1 LIVQCNIS
9 IAHAKDNMRGKA
21 GSDLVRRQ
29 NRHIVLEALR
39 LHGPMPRVELGRLTG
54 LSPAS
59 ITTIANQL
67 IDDRAMLELDEAP
80 DRSDPNRRGRPTVRV
95 DLNPN
100 AARIIAMK
108 ISIDDIEVAL
118 VDFGGKTIARRNFS
132 LATYEMHPDEFG
144 RKAAKI
150 VRAFLVENSLEAH
163 EVAHIGIAAQ
173 GVTDSTK
180 GTIAWSPAFKAR
192 NIPVVTPIEVETG
205 VECSIANDA
214 NMIAEGVM
222 AADRYSYTGTAAVV
236 FMGYG
241 VGMGLVIDGKVY
253 HGATGA
259 AAEFGHMNHI
269 PNGASCRCGRAGCL
283 EAYASDYGILR
294 SAENL
299 SDQSPPPASA
309 VDPTVMRA
317 LETAA
322 RRGDPFATAAYQ
334 KAGRAI
340 GFGLARMIALLNP
353 DRIVLAGPGT
363 RALDLIEP
371 ALRAAIDEGVVEALR
386 HQVKIETAPIDTD
399 MIITGTIDAILRHLD
414 SKIFSNGPMTR
425 PVFPAESRI

>member
-1 LIVQCNIS
+1 MQRNIN
-9 IAHAKDNMRGKA
+9 IADAKENMRGKA
-21 GSDLVRRQ
+21 DGDLVRKQ

-39 LHGPMPRVELGRLTG
+39 LHGPMPRVELGKITG

-67 IDDRAMLELDEAP
+67 IEDKALLELDEAP
-80 DRSDPNRRGRPTVRV
+80 DRSYPSRRGRPTVRL
-95 DLNPN
+95 DLNPV
-100 AARIIAMK
+100 AARIVAIK
-108 ISIDDIEVAL
+108 ISIDGIELAL
-118 VDFGGKTIARRNFS
+118 ANFAGKIISRKNIS
-132 LATYEMHPDEFG
+132 IATYEMHSEIFS
-144 RKAAKI
+144 KNIAQI
-150 VRAFLVENSLEAH
+150 VSVFIAENNLH
-163 EVAHIGIAAQ
+163 TKDVAHIGIAAQ
-173 GVTDSTK
+173 GVTDSQK
-180 GTIAWSPAFKAR
+180 GTIAWSPAFKAH
-192 NIPVVTPIEVETG
+192 NIPVVRPIGNATG
-205 VECSIANDA
+205 IACSIANDA

-253 HGATGA
+253 HGASGA

-269 PNGASCRCGRAGCL
+269 PDGALCRCGRSGCL

-299 SDQSPPPASA
+299 PDQTSPPSQA
-309 VDPTVMRA
+309 VDPFVMAA
-317 LETAA
+317 LEIAA
-322 RRGDPFATAAYQ
+322 RRGDTHAVAAYQ

-340 GFGLARMIALLNP
+340 GFGLARLIALLNP

-371 ALRAAIDEGVVEALR
+371 ALRAAIEEGVVEDLR
-386 HQVKIETAPIDTD
+386 RQVKIESVPIDTD
-399 MIITGTIDAILRHLD
+399 MIITGTIDATLRHLD
-414 SKIFSNGPMTR
+414 LNIFASGPLKR
-425 PVFPAESRI
+425 PIAQEEIAVP

>member
-1 LIVQCNIS
+1 
-9 IAHAKDNMRGKA
+9 MRGKA
-21 GSDLVRRQ
+21 DGDLVRKQ

-39 LHGPMPRVELGRLTG
+39 LHGPMPRVELGKITG

-67 IDDRAMLELDEAP
+67 IDDKALLELDEAP
-80 DRSDPNRRGRPTVRV
+80 DRSDPSRRGRPTVRL
-95 DLNPN
+95 DLNPV
-100 AARIIAMK
+100 AARIVAIK
-108 ISIDDIEVAL
+108 ISIDGIELAL
-118 VDFGGKTIARRNFS
+118 ANFAGKIISRKNIS
-132 LATYEMHPDEFG
+132 IATYEMHSEIFS
-144 RKAAKI
+144 KNIAQI
-150 VRAFLVENSLEAH
+150 VSVFIAENNLH
-163 EVAHIGIAAQ
+163 TKDVAHIGIAAQ
-173 GVTDSTK
+173 GVTDSQK
-180 GTIAWSPAFKAR
+180 GTIAWSPAFKAH
-192 NIPVVTPIEVETG
+192 NIPVVRPIENATG
-205 VECSIANDA
+205 IACSIANDA

-253 HGATGA
+253 HGASGA

-269 PNGASCRCGRAGCL
+269 PDGALCRCGRSGCL

-299 SDQSPPPASA
+299 PDQTSPPSQA
-309 VDPTVMRA
+309 VDPFVMAA
-317 LETAA
+317 LEIAA
-322 RRGDPFATAAYQ
+322 RRGDPHAVAAYQ

-340 GFGLARMIALLNP
+340 GFGLARLIALLNP

-371 ALRAAIDEGVVEALR
+371 ALRAAIEEGVVEDLR
-386 HQVKIETAPIDTD
+386 RQVKIESVPIDTD
-399 MIITGTIDAILRHLD
+399 MIITGTIDATLRHLD
-414 SKIFSNGPMTR
+414 FNIFANGPLKR
-425 PVFPAESRI
+425 PKTHEEIAVP

>member
-1 LIVQCNIS
+1 VQCNIDA
-9 IAHAKDNMRGKA
+9 AHAKDDMRGKA
-21 GSDLVRRQ
+21 DSELVRRQ

-39 LHGPMPRVELGRLTG
+39 SHGPMARVDLGRLTG

-67 IDDRAMLELDEAP
+67 IGDKAMLELDETP
-80 DRSDPNRRGRPTVRV
+80 DRSDPGRRGRPTTRV

-100 AARIIAMK
+100 AACVIVMK
-108 ISIDDIEVAL
+108 ISIGGVELVL
-118 VDFGGKTIARRNFS
+118 VDFSGKIIARKKTAV
-132 LATYEMHPDEFG
+132 ATYEMAADEFG
-144 RKAAKI
+144 RQTQTIIKT
-150 VRAFLVENSLEAH
+150 FLDDNSLKASD
-163 EVAHIGIAAQ
+163 VVHIGVAAQ
-173 GVTDSTK
+173 GVTDSVL
-180 GTIAWSPAFKAR
+180 GTVAWSPAFKQR
-192 NIPVVTPIEVETG
+192 NIPVIEPIESEFGIT
-205 VECSIANDA
+205 CSIANDA

-222 AADRYSYTGTAAVV
+222 AGDRYSYTGTAAVV

-269 PNGASCRCGRAGCL
+269 PNGAFCRCGRSGCL

-294 SAENL
+294 SAENR
-299 SDQSPPPASA
+299 SDQMPPPSSA
-309 VDPTVMRA
+309 VDPAVMRA
-317 LETAA
+317 LENAA
-322 RRGDPFATAAYQ
+322 REGDANAAAAYA

-371 ALRAAIDEGVVEALR
+371 ALRAAIEEGVVEALR
-386 HQVKIETAPIDTD
+386 TQVKIETAPINTD
-399 MIITGTIDAILRHLD
+399 MIITGTIAATLRHLD
-414 SKIFSNGPMTR
+414 SSIFSSGPMKLQT
-425 PVFPAESRI
+425 ESLT

>member
-1 LIVQCNIS
+1 MQRNIN
-9 IAHAKDNMRGKA
+9 AACAKDKMRGKA
-21 GSDLVRRQ
+21 DSDLVRRQ

-39 LHGPMPRVELGRLTG
+39 LHGPMPRVELGRITG

-67 IDDRAMLELDEAP
+67 IDDKAMLEMDEAP
-80 DRSDPNRRGRPTVRV
+80 DRSDPTRRGRPTVRV
-95 DLNPN
+95 NLNPD
-100 AARIIAMK
+100 AARIIAIK
-108 ISIDDIEVAL
+108 ISIDGVELAL
-118 VDFGGKTIARRNFS
+118 VNFAGEIIS
-132 LATYEMHPDEFG
+132 RKNISIATYEMQPEIFG
-144 RKAAKI
+144 TGLAKI
-150 VRAFLVENSLEAH
+150 VREFFGENKLKSGD
-163 EVAHIGIAAQ
+163 VAHIGIATQ
-173 GVTDSTK
+173 GVTNSQK

-192 NIPVVTPIEVETG
+192 DIPVVAPIEKETG
-205 VECSIANDA
+205 VTCSIANDA

-253 HGATGA
+253 HGSTGA

-269 PNGASCRCGRAGCL
+269 PNGAFCRCSRAGCL

-294 SAENL
+294 SAENR
-299 SDQSPPPASA
+299 SDQLPPPSSA
-309 VDPTVMRA
+309 VDPAVMLA
-317 LETAA
+317 LENSA
-322 RRGDPFATAAYQ
+322 RAGDANATAAYA

-371 ALRAAIDEGVVEALR
+371 ALRAAIEEGVVEALR
-386 HQVKIETAPIDTD
+386 SQVKIETAPIYTD
-399 MIITGTIDAILRHLD
+399 MIITGTIAATLRHLD
-414 SKIFSNGPMTR
+414 STIFSSGPMISQTT
-425 PVFPAESRI
+425 PTENSS

>member
-1 LIVQCNIS
+1 VQRNINV
-9 IAHAKDNMRGKA
+9 ADAKENMRGKA
-21 GSDLVRRQ
+21 DGDLVRKQ

-39 LHGPMPRVELGRLTG
+39 LHGPMPRVELGKMTR

-67 IDDRAMLELDEAP
+67 IDDKALLELDEAP
-80 DRSDPNRRGRPTVRV
+80 DRSAPNRRGRPTVRV
-95 DLNPN
+95 DLNPD
-100 AARIIAMK
+100 AARIMAIK
-108 ISIDDIEVAL
+108 ISIDGIEL
-118 VDFGGKTIARRNFS
+118 VLVNFAGKIISRKNIS
-132 LATYEMHPDEFG
+132 IATYEMHPDIFA
-144 RKAAKI
+144 RYIAQT
-150 VRAFLVENSLEAH
+150 VSLFLDENNLRPE

-173 GVTDSTK
+173 GVTDSQK
-180 GTIAWSPAFKAR
+180 GTIAWSPAFRAH
-192 NIPVVTPIEVETG
+192 NIPVVSPIERETG
-205 VECSIANDA
+205 ISCSIANDA

-253 HGATGA
+253 HGASGA

-269 PNGASCRCGRAGCL
+269 PEGASCRCGRSGCL

-299 SDQSPPPASA
+299 PDQTSPPSQA
-309 VDPTVMRA
+309 VDRAVMSE
-317 LETAA
+317 LEKAA
-322 RRGDPFATAAYQ
+322 RRGDDHAVAAYQ

-340 GFGLARMIALLNP
+340 GFGLARLIALLNP

-371 ALRAAIDEGVVEALR
+371 ALRAAIEEGVVEELR
-386 HQVKIETAPIDTD
+386 RQVKIETVPIDTD
-399 MIITGTIDAILRHLD
+399 MIITGTIDATLRHLD
-414 SKIFSNGPMTR
+414 LNIFACGPLKKPITQ
-425 PVFPAESRI
+425 AETSVP

>member
-1 LIVQCNIS
+1 MIVQCNIN
-9 IAHAKDNMRGKA
+9 IALAKENMRGKA
-21 GSDLVRRQ
+21 DGDLVRRQ

-39 LHGPMPRVELGRLTG
+39 LHGPMPRVELGKITG

-67 IDDRAMLELDEAP
+67 IEDEALLELDEAP

-95 DLNPN
+95 DLNPD
-100 AARIIAMK
+100 AARIVAMK
-108 ISIDDIEVAL
+108 ISIDGIELAL
-118 VDFGGKTIARRNFS
+118 VNFAGKIISRKYIS
-132 LATYEMHPDEFG
+132 IVSYEMQSEIF
-144 RKAAKI
+144 AKRLAQI
-150 VRAFLVENSLEAH
+150 VRAFLEENGLLSS

-173 GVTDSTK
+173 GVTDSQK

-192 NIPVVTPIEVETG
+192 NIPVVEPIENETG
-205 VECSIANDA
+205 IKCSIANDA

-253 HGATGA
+253 HGASGA

-269 PNGASCRCGRAGCL
+269 PEGASCRCGQFGCL

-299 SDQSPPPASA
+299 PDKTSPPSHA
-309 VDPTVMRA
+309 VDSLVMSA
-317 LETAA
+317 LEKAA
-322 RRGDPFATAAYQ
+322 RHGDPHAVAAYQ

-340 GFGLARMIALLNP
+340 GFGLARLIALLNP

-371 ALRAAIDEGVVEALR
+371 ALRAAIEEGVVEELR
-386 HQVKIETAPIDTD
+386 RQVIIESVPIDTD
-399 MIITGTIDAILRHLD
+399 MIITGTIDATLRHLD
-414 SKIFSNGPMTR
+414 FNIFANGPMRKLMTKYELY
-425 PVFPAESRI
+425 A

>member
-1 LIVQCNIS
+1 
-9 IAHAKDNMRGKA
+9 MRVKA
-21 GSDLVRRQ
+21 DIELVRRQ

-39 LHGPMPRVELGRLTG
+39 SHGPMARVELGRLTG

-67 IDDRAMLELDEAP
+67 ISDQAMQELDKIP
-80 DRSDPNRRGRPTVRV
+80 DRSDPSRRGRPTTRV

-100 AARIIAMK
+100 AARVIAMK
-108 ISIDDIEVAL
+108 ISIGGIELAL
-118 VDFGGKTIARRNFS
+118 VDFGGNIIARKKVAV
-132 LATYEMHPDEFG
+132 ATYDMSAAEFG
-144 RKAAKI
+144 RQTQI
-150 VRAFLVENSLEAH
+150 IIQSFLDDNNLKPH
-163 EVAHIGIAAQ
+163 DVAHIGVAAQ
-173 GVTDSTK
+173 GVTDSVL
-180 GTIAWSPAFKAR
+180 GTIAWSPAFKQR
-192 NIPVVTPIEVETG
+192 NIPVNAPIENEFG
-205 VECSIANDA
+205 IKCSIANDA

-222 AADRYSYTGTAAVV
+222 AADRYNYTGTAAVV

-241 VGMGLVIDGKVY
+241 VGMGLVINGKVY

-269 PNGASCRCGRAGCL
+269 PNGALCRCSRFGCL

-294 SAENL
+294 SAENR
-299 SDQSPPPASA
+299 SDQISPPSSA
-309 VDPTVMRA
+309 VDPAVMLT

-322 RRGDPFATAAYQ
+322 RGGDASAVAAYQ

-371 ALRAAIDEGVVEALR
+371 ALRAAIEEGVVEALR
-386 HQVKIETAPIDTD
+386 AQVKIETAPINTD
-399 MIITGTIDAILRHLD
+399 MIITGTIAAILRHLD
-414 SKIFSNGPMTR
+414 STIFSNGPMISKIIS
-425 PVFPAESRI
+425 AESSS

>member
-1 LIVQCNIS
+1 MIVQRNIN
-9 IAHAKDNMRGKA
+9 IAHAKENMRGKA
-21 GSDLVRRQ
+21 DGDLVRRQ

-39 LHGPMPRVELGRLTG
+39 LHGPMPRVELGKITG

-67 IDDRAMLELDEAP
+67 IEDEALLELDEEP
-80 DRSDPNRRGRPTVRV
+80 DRSDPNRRGRPTVRL
-95 DLNPN
+95 DLNPE
-100 AARIIAMK
+100 AARIVAMK
-108 ISIDDIEVAL
+108 ISIDGIELAL
-118 VDFGGKTIARRNFS
+118 VDFAGKIVSRKYIAIVS
-132 LATYEMHPDEFG
+132 YEMQSEVFA
-144 RKAAKI
+144 RKLAQI
-150 VRAFLVENSLEAH
+150 VRAFLEENNLSSVD
-163 EVAHIGIAAQ
+163 VAHIGIAAQ
-173 GVTDSTK
+173 GVTDSQK

-192 NIPVVTPIEVETG
+192 NIPVVGPIENETG
-205 VECSIANDA
+205 IKCSIANDA

-222 AADRYSYTGTAAVV
+222 AADRYSYTGTSAVV

-253 HGATGA
+253 HGASGA

-269 PNGASCRCGRAGCL
+269 PEGASCRCGRAGCL

-299 SDQSPPPASA
+299 SDQTAPPSHA
-309 VDPTVMRA
+309 VDPLVMSE
-317 LETAA
+317 LEKAA
-322 RRGDPFATAAYQ
+322 RRGETHAVAAYQ

-340 GFGLARMIALLNP
+340 GFGLARLIALLNP

-371 ALRAAIDEGVVEALR
+371 ALRAAIEEGVVEELR
-386 HQVKIETAPIDTD
+386 RQVKIETVPIDTD
-399 MIITGTIDAILRHLD
+399 MIITGTIDATLRHLD
-414 SKIFSNGPMTR
+414 FNVFANGPMRKPMTKYELY
-425 PVFPAESRI
+425 A